1 VGYTNAG
8 KSTLFN
14 ALTRAQAYP
23 ADRVF
28 ATLDTTTRR
37 VYTESGVVALSDT
50 VGFIRDLPHAL
61 VAAFRATLEETAQA
75 DLLLHVVDASSPHR
89 DAQVEQVNKVLID
102 IGAGALPQVRV
113 LNKIDIAG
121 LTPMVERDEYGKIS
135 RVLLSAR
142 TGAGLQYLRLALN
155 EVAAA
160 ALARNVAIA

>member
-1 VGYTNAG
+1 
-8 KSTLFN
+8 
-14 ALTRAQAYP
+14 
-23 ADRVF
+23 
-28 ATLDTTTRR
+28 
-37 VYTESGVVALSDT
+37 
-50 VGFIRDLPHAL
+50 
-61 VAAFRATLEETAQA
+61 LEETAQA

-121 LTPMVERDEYGKIS
+121 LTPMVERDEYGKIL